1 MHETAS
7 EVHCSTLECTLWM
20 RGQLKTRL
28 SKKSYLFTIIGTLI
42 REGYALKRD
51 RIVLSI
57 VQLSKLLPYLDG
69 KTARECRRKR
79 QFEGPSP
86 SAFDN
91 GLGRSSKI
99 LDIYSL
105 CTKHSYGI
113 ANGKFISFR
122 RKTAQVFQLHRGY
135 LAPEYITYV
144 ANRFRA
150 TSANKPWF
158 S

>member
-1 MHETAS
+1 MLVLFSCSIRVLTRLRYMRLLQKCTAQ
-7 EVHCSTLECTLWM
+7 LWDVTYRK
-20 RGQLKTRL
+20 RGQLKRRL
-28 SKKSYLFTIIGTLI
+28 PKDSCLFIIIRSSL

-51 RIVLSI
+51 QIVSSV
-57 VQLSKLLPYLDG
+57 VQLLKLLPYWDD
-69 KTARECRRKR
+69 KTARVCRRKR

-91 GLGRSSKI
+91 GLGRSFKI

-122 RKTAQVFQLHRGY
+122 RKTAQVFQLYPGC
-135 LAPEYITYV
+135 LAPE
-144 ANRFRA
+144 
-150 TSANKPWF
+150 
-158 S
+158 